1 MDDNNLSLKN
11 GGSRPKLGDNDYHY
25 EWDKNETVG
34 YDCRFVTRFIGEW
47 DNEVQK
53 ILNDIKSSQD
63 EGRAQYGNWGKDE
76 HKEWEDKPE
85 FKKLAETGRDWYAEC
100 KDIGIDPNNFALWRS
115 VDYIVEPFST
125 MIEKLG
131 LEQPYHDFHFQF
143 PTDVIPFHNDSYD
156 TSHVDDQRDLVK
168 FFIFL
173 EDWKPG
179 HFMQFGTTFL
189 KWKKGDVVYF
199 DWKNIPHAT
208 ANAGWEPR
216 CMLQVSGI
224 VTDRTKDILSGYH
237 PMIKL

>member
-1 MDDNNLSLKN
+1 MDNNLHLKN
-11 GGSRPKLGDNDYHY
+11 GGSRPNKGDNNYHY

-34 YDCRFVTRFIGEW
+34 YDCRLVTRFVGEW
-47 DNEVQK
+47 DKEVKQ
-53 ILNDIKSSQD
+53 ILNEIESNPNAHK
-63 EGRAQYGNWGKDE
+63 AQYGAWGKDE
-76 HKEWEDKPE
+76 VGDWEQIEYLKN
-85 FKKLAETGRDWYAEC
+85 LAETGRDWYAEC
-100 KDIGIDPNNFALWRS
+100 KEIGIDPNNFAMWRS
-115 VDYIVEPFST
+115 VNYIIEPFST

-131 LEQPYHDFHFQF
+131 LERPYHDFHFQF

-216 CMLQVSGI
+216 CMLQVSGV
-224 VTDRTKDILSGYH
+224 VTDQTKDILAGYY
-237 PMIKL
+237 PTIEL